1 MHANAP
7 SPSHH
12 ESRRELE
19 TSITDVGCAD
29 LYKHTYFITR
39 HDCVSE
45 IEMYLQQGVLE
56 EMCFDQP
63 WPDPDAGNFISQNT
77 FLVCIVVASWTCN
90 CGYSQIH
97 QQKCKDSGENAAVYF
112 HSCQKGLT
120 SFNCTCCSCQSM
132 K

>member
-12 ESRRELE
+12 ESRRVLE

-45 IEMYLQQGVLE
+45 IETYLQQGVLE
-56 EMCFDQP
+56 EMCFDQL
-63 WPDPDAGNFISQNT
+63 WPDPDAGNFISQKHIFWFAVLSLHGLATVDIRKYTSKKEKLEPVQVNT
-77 FLVCIVVASWTCN
+77 LMHS
-90 CGYSQIH
+90 IH
-97 QQKCKDSGENAAVYF
+97 HIDLF
-112 HSCQKGLT
+112 T
-120 SFNCTCCSCQSM
+120 SDAI
-132 K
+132 

>member
-12 ESRRELE
+12 ESRRVLE

-97 QQKCKDSGENAAVYF
+97 QQKRKTGAGASEHVNA
-112 HSCQKGLT
+112 
-120 SFNCTCCSCQSM
+120 FNSPH
-132 K
+132 